1 MAKPLRR
8 PGSCKFDPILLVL
21 LMAVVFLLLFRLD
34 HRPFW
39 QDEAETACLAR
50 NVLKYGV
57 PQAFDGVNLISQE
70 EGREFN
76 GDFLWRWSPWLQV
89 YLTAA
94 AFSLGGL
101 TTTVGRLPFA
111 ILGIACVILVYFL
124 VKRHYGDLTWARL
137 AAALLAF
144 SVPFLLFARQC
155 RYYSMGAILVLVS
168 LYAFRQKWQSRWGPA
183 LLLAGS
189 LGLLFY
195 TNYLIFFSY
204 TTAFLLAA
212 ILFYRQEV
220 IVPRSLVLLLIL
232 GLMLVPGLTLYRI
245 WEQTSMVDVLHVWIS
260 LPRYFGDLFQF
271 MVPLPVAVA
280 LIWRWRRPGI
290 PRDPKEKFAIF
301 LTLIISVNLCVI
313 ALIPSCEHRYLIHLY
328 PLSVILLGWV
338 VCQVWRYQRF
348 SGVLLGVMLI
358 FTNWLH
364 LVPMDWLRITN
375 RPVHNDF
382 YMLTYPNIPL
392 KLFLGE
398 LFSPYPDVNLSL
410 IRFFQ
415 NCAQPGD
422 TILITYDDL
431 PLQFYT
437 SCKVIGG
444 LQGRVLLGP
453 EELPD
458 WVVKRWYTRWDR
470 DQNLI
475 SSEAFIREK
484 LKLEKDYQMVV
495 LPYEDEIFGNRA
507 DPYYHHFVPP
517 VEPINR
523 ITVYRK
529 RSKIAS
535 HVQ

>member
-76 GDFLWRWSPWLQV
+76 GDYLWRWSPWLQV

-94 AFSLGGL
+94 AFALGGL
-101 TTTVGRLPFA
+101 TTAMGRLPFA
-111 ILGIACVILVYFL
+111 ILGIACVTLVYFL
-124 VKRHYGDLTWARL
+124 VKRHYGDLAWARL

-155 RYYSMGAILVLVS
+155 RYYSLGAFLVLVS

-195 TNYLIFFSY
+195 TNYLIFFTY
-204 TTAFLLAA
+204 TGPFLLAA
-212 ILFYRQEV
+212 VIFYRREL
-220 IVPRSLVLLLIL
+220 PLTRSLVLLFSIGVMLI
-232 GLMLVPGLTLYRI
+232 PGLAIFRTL
-245 WEQTSMVDVLHVWIS
+245 EQASMVDFIPIWTS
-260 LPRYFGDLFQF
+260 LNRYFGDLFQF
-271 MVPLPVAVA
+271 MLPLPVALA

-290 PRDPKEKFAIF
+290 PQDPKEKFAIF
-301 LTLIISVNLCVI
+301 LTLIISLNLFLL
-313 ALIPSCEHRYLIHLY
+313 ALIPNSEHRYLIHLY
-328 PLSVILLGWV
+328 PLSAILLGWV
-338 VCQVWRYQRF
+338 VCRVWSYQRF
-348 SGVLLGVMLI
+348 SGVLLGMLLI

-375 RPVHNDF
+375 RPMHNDLF
-382 YMLTYPNIPL
+382 MLTYPNFPL
-392 KLFLGE
+392 KLYLGE
-398 LFSPYPDVNLSL
+398 LIFSYPDVNRNL

-415 NCAQPGD
+415 THAQPGE

-437 SCKVIGG
+437 SCKVLGG
-444 LQGRVLLGP
+444 LQGGVPLRPG
-453 EELPD
+453 ELPD
-458 WVVKRWYTRWDR
+458 WVVKRWHTRWNR
-470 DQNLI
+470 DLNLI
-475 SSEAFIREK
+475 KSEDFIRKHLNLNE
-484 LKLEKDYQMVV
+484 DYEALV
-495 LPYEDEIFGNRA
+495 LPYEDEIYGNRA
-507 DPYYHHFVPP
+507 DPYYHRFVSPI
-517 VEPINR
+517 EPLNR
-523 ITVYRK
+523 LTIYRK
-529 RSKIAS
+529 RSKVAC
-535 HVQ
+535 HVP